1 MDTAWIFLRSTLIRT
16 PTLILF
22 VVGVLIALIRFKRHP
37 KVSALAL
44 AGLCLWQLESFTFMF
59 VRYKLPD
66 WTREHGWSFSTV
78 FISLNVTQDF
88 FYSAMLALL
97 VAAAFTQRGNRLTA
111 NN

>member
-1 MDTAWIFLRSTLIRT
+1 MDSAWFLLRSTLLRT

-22 VVGVLIALIRFKRHP
+22 VVGVLIALVRFKRHP

-44 AGLCLWQLESFTFMF
+44 AGLCLWQLETFTFIL
-59 VRYKLPD
+59 VRKNLLD
-66 WTREHGWSFSTV
+66 WIRGHEWTPSTV
-78 FISLNVTQDF
+78 YIALNVTQDF